1 MVEKITKGIK
11 ISVQTKYEGRH
22 LQKEVLLYAFSYFIT
37 IENQS
42 NDIVQLLSRK
52 WEIYDSLN
60 QNEIVIGDGVVGQV
74 PVLEPDERY
83 TYQSNCLLVSS
94 IGAMK
99 GHFNMINY
107 TDKSTFKVFV
117 PTFQLAKKEVL
128 NWKRRQEFQK
138 TMPYKSLPF
147 FEIQKERPS
156 FQN

>member
-74 PVLEPDERY
+74 PVLEPDEKY

-99 GHFNMINY
+99 GYFNMVNY

-117 PTFQLAKKEVL
+117 PTFQLANKEVL
-128 NWKRRQEFQK
+128 N
-138 TMPYKSLPF
+138 
-147 FEIQKERPS
+147 
-156 FQN
+156 